1 MLRKFTR
8 TIVAL
13 LAIAGGVTMAYA
25 QPNFKSYDYDLSY
38 FLPKSLTVEGKD
50 VSLAGNYDSA
60 IPTPKQVFGFELGE
74 RYCEWSDILGYVE
87 LVAAKSDRIKLIDLG
102 RSHEMR
108 RLVQLVITSP
118 KNHANLEQIK
128 ASHMQ
133 LLDAKSSATLDTKQM
148 PLVSS
153 ITCSM
158 HGDEVSGA
166 NAAVA
171 MTYFFAASQDEA
183 VVKMLDD
190 MVLLLTPGSNPDAL
204 NRYSAWANNSLGSIY
219 CGDNESYEHNQA
231 WPGARAN
238 HYYANVNRDLLM
250 CQHPEGRLAV
260 EAYLDWHPNL
270 VLDLHE
276 MGGKRARFFHSP
288 GHPKRLHQYVTLEN
302 QALTGEVGDY
312 VSKRLTPIG
321 AEPYCRTG
329 FDDYYLGKGA
339 AYGDVQGSVCL
350 LFEQSSA
357 RGYMRKYANGYI
369 TLPTTIRH
377 QAEASI
383 AALCAGCDMREK
395 LLNYQRKF
403 YVESAEKAQQSEV
416 QGYIFHARGDKA
428 RAYRLLENLLV
439 HNIDVYHLAKDAKVG
454 KEKFVAEESY
464 VIPLNQR
471 YFYKVKAV
479 WERLGNDI
487 YEDLH
492 FYDIS
497 TWTFPL
503 AYNVA
508 HAELKSVDG
517 LLGEKAS
524 LSFPQGSVVGGK
536 SERGYVIDAV
546 ALYSHNI
553 LNALLSKG
561 VVVKVA
567 NKAFK
572 LHKQMMA
579 CGSAVVEVANQPISA
594 DAIYEILAKA
604 TAENGANVYA
614 LDAKFNCEKLG
625 LKVARMPKVALLVGE
640 GIKGDVCGEL
650 WMLLEKHYGIAP
662 ARISTKSIN
671 KSILAKYNVLIAA
684 HGALP
689 KRHKAYP
696 AIRQWVA
703 EGGTIIT
710 TGMGYQMA
718 ARSGMTAIKRIAP
731 PTDTSDKE
739 QIAGAILNTTI
750 DITSPVAY
758 GYTASELPLFRKG
771 PQVYDEAAMK
781 GVLVPVR
788 YTAKPHLSGYVSNNN
803 IARLASTPAVMVVKH
818 GEGELIHFGDNPIFR
833 SYWFGGAKMLMNA
846 VYFGYLY

>member
-1 MLRKFTR
+1 MNIKKH
-8 TIVAL
+8 L
-13 LAIAGGVTMAYA
+13 LALGFAICPLIAFA
-25 QPNFKSYDYDLSY
+25 QPNFNNYAHDLGY
-38 FLPKSLTVEGKD
+38 FLPKSLTVEQRE
-50 VSLAGNYDSA
+50 VALAGNYNST
-60 IPTPKQVFGFELGE
+60 IPTPKQVLGFELGE

-87 LVAAKSDRIKLIDLG
+87 AVAAKSDRVKLVELG

-128 ASHMQ
+128 ASHLQ
-133 LLDAKSSATLDTKQM
+133 LLDATKSASLDTKQM
-148 PLVSS
+148 PIVSS

-183 VVKMLDD
+183 VVKMLDN

-204 NRYSAWANNSLGSIY
+204 NRYSAWVNNSLGSIQ
-219 CGDNESYEHNQA
+219 CGSNESYEHKQA

-250 CQHPEGRLAV
+250 CQHPEGRISV
-260 EAYLDWHPNL
+260 ESYLDWHPNL

-288 GHPKRLHQYVTLEN
+288 GHPKRLHQYVTHEN
-302 QALTGEVGDY
+302 QALTGEVGNY
-312 VSKRLTPIG
+312 VSKVLTPIG
-321 AEPYCRTG
+321 AEPYCREG

-377 QAEASI
+377 QAEATI

-395 LLNYQRKF
+395 LLDYQRKF
-403 YVESAEKAQQSEV
+403 FVESAEKAQQSEV

-439 HNIDVYHLAKDAKVG
+439 HNIEVYHLASDTKVG
-454 KEKFVAEESY
+454 KEKFMAKESY
-464 VIPLNQR
+464 VIPLNQP

-508 HAELKSVDG
+508 HADLKSVDG
-517 LLGEKAS
+517 LLGEKAT
-524 LSFPQGSVVGGK
+524 LSFPEGTVVGGK
-536 SERGYVIDAV
+536 SNYGYIVDAV
-546 ALYSHNI
+546 GLYSHNV
-553 LNALLSKG
+553 LNALMAKG
-561 VVVKVA
+561 VAVKIA
-567 NKAFK
+567 SKEFKHNK
-572 LHKQMMA
+572 QTMT

-594 DAIYEILAKA
+594 DAIYDILVKAAK
-604 TAENGANVYA
+604 ENGSNIYA
-614 LDAKFNCEKLG
+614 IDGKFNSEKLN
-625 LKVARMPKVALLVGE
+625 LKAARMPKVALLVGE
-640 GIKGDVCGEL
+640 GFKGDVCGEL

-662 ARISTKSIN
+662 LRITANDIN
-671 KSILAKYNVLIAA
+671 KKMLAKYNVMVIP
-684 HGALP
+684 HGTLP
-689 KRHKAYP
+689 KKHKATA
-696 AIRQWVA
+696 AIRQWV
-703 EGGTIIT
+703 ENGGTIVT
-710 TGMGYQMA
+710 TGIGYTMTS
-718 ARSGMTAIKRIAP
+718 RLGMSPIKRIAP
-731 PTDTSDKE
+731 PTEKGDKE
-739 QIAGAILNTTI
+739 QIAGAILNATI
-750 DITSPVAY
+750 DTTSPVAY
-758 GYTASELPLFRKG
+758 GYTAKELPLFRKG
-771 PQVYDEAAMK
+771 SQVYDEAAMK
-781 GVLVPVR
+781 GVIIPVR
-788 YTAKPHLSGYVSNNN
+788 YTDKPHLSGYVSDNN
-803 IARLASTPAVMVVKH
+803 INRIASTPTVMVVKH
-818 GEGELIHFGDNPIFR
+818 GEGELIHFADNPIFR
-833 SYWFGGAKMLMNA
+833 SYWFGGAKMFMNA
-846 VYFGYLY
+846 VYFGHLY

>member
-1 MLRKFTR
+1 MKCKFLHKM
-8 TIVAL
+8 IMI
-13 LAIAGGVTMAYA
+13 LAIVGSISAVEA
-25 QPNFKSYDYDLSY
+25 QPSFKSYDHDLGF

-50 VSLAGNYDSA
+50 VALAGNYNSA
-60 IPTPKQVFGFELGE
+60 IPTPKQFFGFELGE

-87 LVAAKSDRIKLIDLG
+87 AVAAKSDRITLVDLG
-102 RSHEMR
+102 RTHEMR

-118 KNHANLEQIK
+118 KNHANLAQIK
-128 ASHMQ
+128 ASHLQ
-133 LLDAKSSATLDTKQM
+133 LLDASASASLDTKQM
-148 PLVSS
+148 PIVSS

-171 MTYFFAASQDEA
+171 MTYFFAASEDEA
-183 VVKMLDD
+183 VVKMLDN

-204 NRYSAWANNSLGSIY
+204 NRYSAWVNNSLGSLL
-219 CGDNESYEHNQA
+219 CGNNESYEHKQA

-250 CQHPEGRLAV
+250 CQHPEGRMAV
-260 EAYLDWHPNL
+260 ESYLDWHPNL

-276 MGGKRARFFHSP
+276 MRGKRARFFHSP
-288 GHPKRLHQYVTLEN
+288 GHPKRLHQYVTHEN
-302 QALTGEVGDY
+302 QALTGEVGNY
-312 VSKRLTPIG
+312 VSKVLEPIG
-321 AEPYCRTG
+321 AEPYCKTG

-369 TLPTTIRH
+369 TLPVTIRH
-377 QAEASI
+377 QTEATI
-383 AALCAGCDMREK
+383 AALCAGCDMRVK
-395 LLNYQRKF
+395 LLDYQRKF
-403 YVESAEKAQQSEV
+403 YVESAENAQQSEV

-439 HNIDVYHLAKDAKVG
+439 HNIDVYHLAKDTKVG
-454 KEKFVAEESY
+454 KERFVAEDSY
-464 VIPLNQR
+464 IIPLNQR

-479 WERLGNDI
+479 WERLGTDI

-508 HAELKSVDG
+508 HAELKSVEG
-517 LLGEKAS
+517 LIGEKAS

-536 SERGYVIDAV
+536 SERGYIVDAV
-546 ALYSHNI
+546 GLYSHNL

-567 NKAFK
+567 TKAFK
-572 LHKQMMA
+572 HNKQTMM
-579 CGSAVVEVANQPISA
+579 CGSALVEVANQPLSA
-594 DAIYEILAKA
+594 DAIYDILAKA
-604 TAENGANVYA
+604 VAENGVNVYTFDEK
-614 LDAKFNCEKLG
+614 LNTEKLG
-625 LKVARMPKVALLVGE
+625 LKMARQPKVALLVGE
-640 GIKGDVCGEL
+640 GIKGEVCGEM

-662 ARISTKSIN
+662 LRISTSDIN
-671 KSILAKYNVLIAA
+671 KGVLAHCNVLISA

-696 AIRQWVA
+696 TIRQWVA
-703 EGGTIIT
+703 DGGTIIT

-718 ARSGMTAIKRIAP
+718 ARAGMTAIKRIAP
-731 PTDTSDKE
+731 PADKSDKE
-739 QIAGAILNTTI
+739 QIAGAILNASV

-758 GYTASELPLFRKG
+758 GYIANELPLFRKG

-781 GVLVPVR
+781 GVIVPLR
-788 YTAKPHLSGYVSNNN
+788 YTDKPHLSGYVSDAN
-803 IARLASTPAVMVVKH
+803 IGRIAKTPAVMVVKH
-818 GEGELIHFGDNPIFR
+818 GEGELIHFADDPIFR

-846 VYFGYLY
+846 VYFGHLY